1 MHPSMPACV
10 HSCVHTAAS
19 ARAFAE
25 EDAAASCIT
34 STATNAIEIKQP
46 ATVTHV
52 GTLSMPTHTCAPSIG
67 EFRRSCAGV
76 VQMLKISRFSRNTP
90 YLVSFS
96 QHCQRF
102 HNYKLCGPAKKCS
115 KVVQMPDKLTFYK
128 AEPKLGNK
136 RTKQI
141 KARLRFCFIVNKQSH
156 LFRKISLR
164 PPQNKFCSLE
174 LQPKSATKRNLQQSA
189 TSLLGSALAEKQTN

>member
-1 MHPSMPACV
+1 MRSLNNQTQHLARVRQREPSGD
-10 HSCVHTAAS
+10 T
-19 ARAFAE
+19 
-25 EDAAASCIT
+25 
-34 STATNAIEIKQP
+34 TNAIEIKQP

-115 KVVQMPDKLTFYK
+115 QIVQMPDKSVRYAFSQLDTSFDYSQAK
-128 AEPKLGNK
+128 G
-136 RTKQI
+136 RGG
-141 KARLRFCFIVNKQSH
+141 ARW
-156 LFRKISLR
+156 R
-164 PPQNKFCSLE
+164 PGTME
-174 LQPKSATKRNLQQSA
+174 RRR
-189 TSLLGSALAEKQTN
+189 